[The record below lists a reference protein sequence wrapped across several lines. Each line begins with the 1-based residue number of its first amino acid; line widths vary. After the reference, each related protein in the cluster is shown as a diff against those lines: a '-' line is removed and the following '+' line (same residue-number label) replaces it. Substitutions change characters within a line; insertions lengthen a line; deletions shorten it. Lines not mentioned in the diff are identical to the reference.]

1 MSLRINDFLSSF
13 SIISAVTMVF
23 FSIEFS
29 EAEEKP
35 YVDSARS
42 QGTQIEEH
50 LLEQQEELLSVDT
63 KEKDILGQLERL
75 EKDVTRKRREARKLS
90 NKIEKVSV
98 EILAG
103 QGRIRQLNQS
113 SLAVRRTLTKRLV
126 AFYKFGRP
134 GYVRLLANS
143 TSLQE
148 FQKAIKYTKALMNQD
163 KEILDMLARQMSQV
177 ENEVQILKKNV
188 AALEALKKAKNE
200 SMALVEKSIEK
211 KVLLLMKVHREK
223 EFYAKAVEELR
234 GATQALNHTV
244 MYLEKEDRQEPLPGG
259 FAEMKGKIP
268 LPLHGKI
275 LRGAQLVKS
284 NPFMHRKGIY
294 ITGCVREEV
303 RSVFPGRVDF
313 SGWFKGYGQLMI
325 INHGS
330 HYFTVFAH
338 LDETIKQKGE
348 MVSGGEAVGLVGNPG
363 WDAGPGVYF
372 EIRKG
377 REQLDPRA
385 WLKIE

>member
-1 MSLRINDFLSSF
+1 MSLKINDFLSSF
-13 SIISAVTMVF
+13 SVIAAVAVAF
-23 FSIEFS
+23 FSVEFS

-35 YVDSARS
+35 CVDSARS
-42 QGTQIEEH
+42 QGTQMEEY
-50 LLEQQEELLSVDT
+50 LLEQQEELLSADT
-63 KEKDILGQLERL
+63 KEKDILGHLERL
-75 EKDVTRKRREARKLS
+75 EKDVTRKREEVRELS
-90 NKIEKVSV
+90 DKIEKVSE
-98 EILAG
+98 EILEG

-113 SLAVRRTLTKRLV
+113 SLSVRRTLKRRLV

-163 KEILDMLARQMSQV
+163 KKILDMLARQMSQI
-177 ENEVQILKKNV
+177 ENEVQILKENM

-200 SMALVEKSIEK
+200 SMALLEKSIEK
-211 KVLLLMKVHREK
+211 RVLLLMKVHREK

-234 GATQALNHTV
+234 GATQSLNHTV
-244 MYLEKEDRQEPLPGG
+244 MYLEEGDKQESLPRG
-259 FAEMKGKIP
+259 FVEMKGKVP
-268 LPLHGKI
+268 LPLQGRI

-294 ITGCVREEV
+294 ITGCSREEV

-330 HYFTVFAH
+330 HYFTIFAH
-338 LDETIKQKGE
+338 LDERLKQKGE

-377 REQLDPRA
+377 REQLDPRT

>member
-1 MSLRINDFLSSF
+1 MSLKINDFLSSF
-13 SIISAVTMVF
+13 SVIAAVAVAF
-23 FSIEFS
+23 FSVEFS

-35 YVDSARS
+35 CVDSARS
-42 QGTQIEEH
+42 QGTQMEEY
-50 LLEQQEELLSVDT
+50 LLEQQEELLSADT
-63 KEKDILGQLERL
+63 KEKDILGHLERL
-75 EKDVTRKRREARKLS
+75 EKDVTRKREEVRELS
-90 NKIEKVSV
+90 DKIEKVSE
-98 EILAG
+98 EILEG

-113 SLAVRRTLTKRLV
+113 SLSVRRTLKRRLV

-163 KEILDMLARQMSQV
+163 KKILDMLARQMSQI
-177 ENEVQILKKNV
+177 ENEVQILKENM

-200 SMALVEKSIEK
+200 SMALLEKSIEK
-211 KVLLLMKVHREK
+211 RVLLLMKVHREK

-234 GATQALNHTV
+234 GATQSLNHTV
-244 MYLEKEDRQEPLPGG
+244 MYLEEEDKQESLPRG
-259 FAEMKGKIP
+259 FVEMKGKVP
-268 LPLHGKI
+268 LPLQGRI

-294 ITGCVREEV
+294 ITGCSREEV

-330 HYFTVFAH
+330 HYFTIFAH
-338 LDETIKQKGE
+338 LDERLKQKGE

-377 REQLDPRA
+377 REQLDPRT

>member
-1 MSLRINDFLSSF
+1 MSLEINDFLSSF
-13 SIISAVTMVF
+13 SVIAAVAVAF
-23 FSIEFS
+23 FSVEFS

-35 YVDSARS
+35 CVDSARS
-42 QGTQIEEH
+42 QGTQMEEY
-50 LLEQQEELLSVDT
+50 LLEQQEELLSADT
-63 KEKDILGQLERL
+63 KEKDILGHLERL
-75 EKDVTRKRREARKLS
+75 EKDVTRKREEVRELS
-90 NKIEKVSV
+90 DKIEKVSE
-98 EILAG
+98 EILEG

-113 SLAVRRTLTKRLV
+113 SLSVRRTLKRRLV

-163 KEILDMLARQMSQV
+163 KKILDMLARQMSQI
-177 ENEVQILKKNV
+177 ENEVQILKENM

-200 SMALVEKSIEK
+200 SMALLEKSIEK
-211 KVLLLMKVHREK
+211 RVLLLMKVHREK

-234 GATQALNHTV
+234 GATQSLNHTV
-244 MYLEKEDRQEPLPGG
+244 MYLEEGDKQESLPRG
-259 FAEMKGKIP
+259 FVEMKGKVP
-268 LPLHGKI
+268 LPLQGRI

-294 ITGCVREEV
+294 ITGCSREEV

-330 HYFTVFAH
+330 HYFTIFAH
-338 LDETIKQKGE
+338 LDERLKQKGE

-377 REQLDPRA
+377 REQLDPRT